1 MNTLPRYV
9 LFELNKVFFVVLV
22 ALALLLIIVG
32 VVQEGTRQNLPLGQ
46 LVNLIPYILP
56 DSLRY
61 TLPVAL
67 LLATT
72 TVYARM
78 AGFNEIV
85 AIKSLGISPTVILWP
100 TYIVAFLVSLV
111 TVCLND
117 VAVSWGRHGAQRV
130 VTEAVEEI
138 AYSMLRSQHSYSTS
152 RFAIYV
158 KRVEGRRLLS
168 TRLSLEPIGKTPAI
182 MITAEE
188 AELRSD
194 PANNVLKIFLRNGTV
209 RVEGKISYEFPDGD
223 EREIPLRDPREDAE
237 SSLPSWLPL
246 SVIPNQIAKHTEL
259 LKNVKQDMAVRAAF
273 DLLRGDFGRLSG
285 AEWAYRA
292 DGLNSVQS
300 YLSRLLTEP
309 HRRWSTG
316 FSCLFFVWVGAP
328 MAIRLRN
335 GDLLTSFF
343 LCFLPI
349 LIVYYPLL
357 VYGIDGSKHGTI
369 PPCSVWAGNVLL
381 FAWGAWLLRK
391 VMRY

>member
-1 MNTLPRYV
+1 MQTLPRYV
-9 LFELNKVFFVVLV
+9 LAELNKVFLVVLI
-22 ALALLLIIVG
+22 ALAMMMIIVG
-32 VVQEGTRQNLPLGQ
+32 VVQEGTRQNLPLAQ
-46 LVNLIPYILP
+46 LINLIPYILP
-56 DSLRY
+56 DALRY
-61 TLPVAL
+61 TLPVSL

-78 AGFNEIV
+78 SGFNEVI
-85 AIKSLGISPTVILWP
+85 AIKSLGISPMAVLWP
-100 TYIVAFLVSLV
+100 AFIMAFLLSLV

-130 VTEAVEEI
+130 VSEAIEEI
-138 AYSMLRSQHSYSTS
+138 AYSMLRAQHAYSTS

-158 KRVEGRRLLS
+158 KRVEGRRLIS
-168 TRLSLEPIGKTPAI
+168 VRLSLEPSGKTPGI

-209 RVEGKISYEFPDGD
+209 RVEGKISYEFPDVD
-223 EREIPLRDPREDAE
+223 ERDIPLRDAKEQAE

-246 SVIPNQIAKHTEL
+246 SVIPDQITLNQKKIHHQRQEMAIRAALDMVSGDLQRLASPEWGYWNEL
-259 LKNVKQDMAVRAAF
+259 LNGM
-273 DLLRGDFGRLSG
+273 
-285 AEWAYRA
+285 
-292 DGLNSVQS
+292 QS
-300 YLSRLLTEP
+300 KLFRLLTEP
-309 HRRWSTG
+309 HRRWSAG

-369 PPCSVWAGNVLL
+369 PPCSVWAGNLLL
-381 FAWGAWLLRK
+381 FAWGTWLLRK
-391 VMRY
+391 VTRY

>member
-1 MNTLPRYV
+1 MHALPRYV
-9 LFELNKVFFVVLV
+9 LVELIKVFVIVLT
-22 ALALLLIIVG
+22 ALAMMMIIVG
-32 VVQEGTRQNLPLGQ
+32 VIQEGTRQNLPLAQ
-46 LVNLIPYILP
+46 LLSLIPYILP
-56 DSLRY
+56 DALRY
-61 TLPVAL
+61 TLPVSL

-85 AIKSLGISPTVILWP
+85 AIKALGISPMAVLWP
-100 TYIVAFLVSLV
+100 TFILAFLLSLF
-111 TVCLND
+111 TVYLND

-130 VTEAVEEI
+130 VSEAVEQI
-138 AYSMLRSQHSYSTS
+138 AYNMLRAQHAYSTS

-158 KRVEGRRLLS
+158 KRVEGRRLVS
-168 TRLSLEPIGKTPAI
+168 TRLSLEPSGKTPAI

-209 RVEGKISYEFPDGD
+209 RAEGKVSYEFPDVD
-223 EREIPLRDPREDAE
+223 EREIPLRDPRDEAE
-237 SSLPSWLPL
+237 TMLPSWMPL
-246 SVIPNQIAKHTEL
+246 SAIPEQIARHEQMIRQQ
-259 LKNVKQDMAVRAAF
+259 KQEMAVRASL
-273 DLLRGDFGRLSG
+273 DLVRGDFGQLQSP
-285 AEWAYRA
+285 EWVYWNEAV
-292 DGLNSVQS
+292 NSMQS
-300 YLSRLLTEP
+300 HLYRLLTEP
-309 HRRWSTG
+309 HRRWSAG
-316 FSCLFFVWVGAP
+316 FSCLFFVWIGAP

-369 PPCSVWAGNVLL
+369 PPYSVWAGNFML
-381 FAWGAWLLRK
+381 FLWGTWLLRK

>member
-1 MNTLPRYV
+1 MHALPRYV
-9 LFELNKVFFVVLV
+9 LIELTKVFVIVLV
-22 ALALLLIIVG
+22 ALAMMMIIVG
-32 VVQEGTRQNLPLGQ
+32 VIQEGTRQNLPLAQ
-46 LVNLIPYILP
+46 LLNLIPYILP
-56 DSLRY
+56 DALRY
-61 TLPVAL
+61 TLPVSI

-78 AGFNEIV
+78 AGFNEVV
-85 AIKSLGISPTVILWP
+85 AIKALGISPLAILWP
-100 TYIVAFLVSLV
+100 TFIMAFLLSLV
-111 TVCLND
+111 TVYLND

-130 VTEAVEEI
+130 VSEAVEQI
-138 AYSMLRSQHSYSTS
+138 AYNMLRAQHAYSTS

-158 KRVEGRRLLS
+158 KRVEGRRLIS
-168 TRLSLEPIGKTPAI
+168 TRLSLEPVGKTPAI
-182 MITAEE
+182 MVTAEE

-209 RVEGKISYEFPDGD
+209 RAEGKVSYEFPDVD
-223 EREIPLRDPREDAE
+223 EREIPLRDPREQAE
-237 SSLPSWLPL
+237 ATLPSWMPL
-246 SVIPNQIAKHTEL
+246 SAIPEQIARHQEQIRQH
-259 LKNVKQDMAVRAAF
+259 KQEMAVRAAL
-273 DLLRGDFGRLSG
+273 DLVRGDFGQLQSP
-285 AEWAYRA
+285 EWAYWNEVIN
-292 DGLNSVQS
+292 GMQS
-300 YLSRLLTEP
+300 HLYRLLTEP
-309 HRRWSTG
+309 HRRWSAG

-369 PPCSVWAGNVLL
+369 PPYSVWAGNLML
-381 FAWGAWLLRK
+381 FLWGTWLLRK

>member
-1 MNTLPRYV
+1 MHALPRYV
-9 LFELNKVFFVVLV
+9 LVELLKVFVIVLT
-22 ALALLLIIVG
+22 ALAMMMIIVG
-32 VVQEGTRQNLPLGQ
+32 VIQEGTRQNLPLAQ
-46 LVNLIPYILP
+46 LLSLIPYILP
-56 DSLRY
+56 DALRY
-61 TLPVAL
+61 TLPVSI

-78 AGFNEIV
+78 AGFNEVV
-85 AIKSLGISPTVILWP
+85 AIKALGISPMAILWP
-100 TYIVAFLVSLV
+100 TFILAFLLSLF
-111 TVCLND
+111 TVYLND

-130 VTEAVEEI
+130 VSEAVEQI
-138 AYSMLRSQHSYSTS
+138 AYNMLRAQHAFSTS

-158 KRVEGRRLLS
+158 RRVEGRRLIS
-168 TRLSLEPIGKTPAI
+168 TRLSLEPSGKTPAI

-209 RVEGKISYEFPDGD
+209 RAEGKLSYEFPDVD
-223 EREIPLRDPREDAE
+223 EREMPLRDPRDDAE
-237 SSLPSWLPL
+237 TLLPSWMAL
-246 SVIPNQIAKHTEL
+246 SAIPEQIARHEEMIRQH
-259 LKNVKQDMAVRAAF
+259 KQEMAVRASL
-273 DLLRGDFGRLSG
+273 DLVRGDFRQLQSP
-285 AEWAYRA
+285 EWAYWNEA
-292 DGLNSVQS
+292 VNGMQS
-300 YLSRLLTEP
+300 HLYRLLTEP
-309 HRRWSTG
+309 HRRWSAG

-369 PPCSVWAGNVLL
+369 PPYSVWAGNLML
-381 FAWGAWLLRK
+381 FLWGTWLLRK

>member
-1 MNTLPRYV
+1 MHTLPRYI
-9 LFELNKVFFVVLV
+9 LAELNKVFFVVLL
-22 ALALLLIIVG
+22 ALAMMMIIVG
-32 VVQEGTRQNLPLGQ
+32 VVQEGTRQNLPLAQ
-46 LVNLIPYILP
+46 LLNLIPYILP
-56 DSLRY
+56 DALRY
-61 TLPVAL
+61 TLPVSL

-78 AGFNEIV
+78 AGFNEVV
-85 AIKSLGISPTVILWP
+85 AIKSLGISPMAILWP
-100 TYIVAFLVSLV
+100 TFIMAFLLSLV

-130 VTEAVEEI
+130 VSEAIEEI
-138 AYSMLRSQHSYSTS
+138 AYSMLKAQHAYSTS

-158 KRVEGRRLLS
+158 KRVDGRRLIS
-168 TRLSLEPIGKTPAI
+168 VRLSMESSGKTPAI

-209 RVEGKISYEFPDGD
+209 RVEGKVSYEFPDVD
-223 EREIPLRDPREDAE
+223 EREIPLRDPKEKAE
-237 SSLPSWLPL
+237 STLPSWLPL
-246 SVIPNQIAKHTEL
+246 SVIPDQIVRNQEL
-259 LKNVKQDMAVRAAF
+259 IRNLRQEMAVRAAL
-273 DLLRGDFGRLSG
+273 DMVRGDFGRLNS
-285 AEWAYRA
+285 AEWAYWNEA
-292 DGLNSVQS
+292 LNGMNSH
-300 YLSRLLTEP
+300 LFRLLTEP
-309 HRRWSTG
+309 HRRWSAG
-316 FSCLFFVWVGAP
+316 FSCLFFVWIGAP

-369 PPCSVWAGNVLL
+369 PPWSVWAGNAML
-381 FAWGAWLLRK
+381 FLWGSYLLRK
-391 VMRY
+391 VVRY

>member
-1 MNTLPRYV
+1 MHTLPRYV
-9 LFELNKVFFVVLV
+9 LTELNKVFFIVLI
-22 ALALLLIIVG
+22 ALAMMMIIVG
-32 VVQEGTRQNLPLGQ
+32 VVQEGTRQNLPLAQ

-56 DSLRY
+56 DALRY
-61 TLPVAL
+61 TLPVSL

-85 AIKSLGISPTVILWP
+85 AIKALGISPMAILWP
-100 TYIVAFLVSLV
+100 TFIMAFLLSLV

-130 VTEAVEEI
+130 VSEAIEEI
-138 AYSMLRSQHSYSTS
+138 AYSMLRAQHAYSTS

-158 KRVEGRRLLS
+158 KRVENRRLIS
-168 TRLSLEPIGKTPAI
+168 VRLSLEPSGKTPGI

-209 RVEGKISYEFPDGD
+209 RAEGKVSYEFPDVD
-223 EREIPLRDPREDAE
+223 ERDIPLRDSRDEAE

-246 SVIPNQIAKHTEL
+246 SVIPEQITRHEEQIRNQ
-259 LKNVKQDMAVRAAF
+259 KQEMAVRASL
-273 DLLRGDFGRLSG
+273 DLVRGDFRRLASHD
-285 AEWAYRA
+285 WACWN
-292 DGLNSVQS
+292 DLLNGLQS
-300 YLSRLLTEP
+300 HLFRLLTEP
-309 HRRWSTG
+309 HRRWSAG

-369 PPCSVWAGNVLL
+369 PPCSVWAGNVML
-381 FAWGAWLLRK
+381 FAWGTWLLRK
-391 VMRY
+391 VIRY

>member
-1 MNTLPRYV
+1 MNILPRYV
-9 LFELNKVFFVVLV
+9 LVELCKVFLVVLV
-22 ALALLLIIVG
+22 ALAMLLIIVG
-32 VVQEGTRQNLPLGQ
+32 VVQEGTRQNLPLAQ
-46 LVNLIPYILP
+46 LVKLIPYILP

-61 TLPVAL
+61 TLPVSL

-72 TVYARM
+72 TIYARM

-85 AIKSLGISPTVILWP
+85 AIKSLGISPMAVLWP
-100 TYIVAFLVSLV
+100 TYVVAFLVSLV
-111 TVCLND
+111 TVWLND

-130 VTEAVEEI
+130 VTEAIEEI
-138 AYSMLRSQHSYSTS
+138 AYSMLRAQHAYSTS

-158 KRVEGRRLLS
+158 KRVEGRRLIS
-168 TRLSLEPIGKTPAI
+168 TRLSLEPIGRTPAI

-194 PANNVLKIFLRNGTV
+194 AANNVLKIFLRNGMV
-209 RVEGKISYEFPDGD
+209 RVEGKISYEFPDVD
-223 EREIPLRDPREDAE
+223 EREIPLRDPREAAE
-237 SSLPSWLPL
+237 AALPSWLPL
-246 SVIPNQIAKHTEL
+246 SVIPKQIAEQTEILRKHKET
-259 LKNVKQDMAVRAAF
+259 MAVRASF
-273 DLLRGDFGRLSG
+273 DLLRGEFGRLVTP
-285 AEWAYRA
+285 EWAYLNE
-292 DGLNSVQS
+292 GLNCLQGT
-300 YLSRLLTEP
+300 LARLLTEP

-316 FSCLFFVWVGAP
+316 FSCLFFCWVGAP

-369 PPCSVWAGNVLL
+369 PPCSVWAGNFML
-381 FAWGAWLLRK
+381 FLWGTWLLRK
-391 VMRY
+391 VLRY